1 LWSRRKTV
9 PKSIKEV
16 MKSDPV
22 TIEAA
27 APVSEAA
34 KAMRDAD
41 IGDVIVLDDADQVC
55 GILTDRDIA
64 VRLVA
69 EGRDPTQ
76 TKLGEVCSGEVFAL
90 KPDDS
95 VSDAVR
101 LMSEKAVRRLPVL
114 DGGKAVGIV
123 SLGDLAETQ
132 DPESA
137 LADISAAPPNN

>member
-1 LWSRRKTV
+1 V
-9 PKSIKEV
+9 AQSIKEV
-16 MKSDPV
+16 MKSNPITIDAQASV
-22 TIEAA
+22 T
-27 APVSEAA
+27 EAA

-69 EGRDPTQ
+69 EGRDPTE
-76 TKLGEVCSGEVFAL
+76 TTLEEVCSGEVIAL

-95 VSDAVR
+95 VGDAVR

-123 SLGDLAETQ
+123 SLGDLAEAQ

>member
-1 LWSRRKTV
+1 V
-9 PKSIKEV
+9 AHSIKEV
-16 MKSDPV
+16 MKSDPITIDAEASV
-22 TIEAA
+22 T
-27 APVSEAA
+27 EAA

-69 EGRDPTQ
+69 EGRDPAQ
-76 TKLGEVCSGEVFAL
+76 TKLGEVCSGEVISL

-95 VSDAVR
+95 VGDAVR
-101 LMSEKAVRRLPVL
+101 LMSEKAVRRLPVV

-132 DPESA
+132 DPDSA

>member
-1 LWSRRKTV
+1 V
-9 PKSIKEV
+9 AQSIKEV

-22 TIEAA
+22 TVAA
-27 APVSEAA
+27 EAPVTEAA

-41 IGDVIVLDDADQVC
+41 IGDVIVLDDSDQVC

-76 TKLGEVCSGEVFAL
+76 TKLAEVCSGEVIAL
-90 KPDDS
+90 NPDDS

-101 LMSEKAVRRLPVL
+101 LMSEKAIRRLPVL
-114 DGGKAVGIV
+114 DAGKAVGIV
-123 SLGDLAETQ
+123 SLGDLAEAQ
-132 DPESA
+132 DPDSA

>member
-1 LWSRRKTV
+1 MA
-9 PKSIKEV
+9 KSIKEV
-16 MKSDPV
+16 MRSDPITVDAEAPV
-22 TIEAA
+22 TEAA
-27 APVSEAA
+27 R
-34 KAMRDAD
+34 AMRDAD
-41 IGDVIVLDDADQVC
+41 IGDVIVLDDSDQVC

-76 TKLGEVCSGEVFAL
+76 TKLGEVCSDEVIAL

-101 LMSEKAVRRLPVL
+101 LMSEKAIRRLPVL
-114 DGGKAVGIV
+114 EGGKAVGIV
-123 SLGDLAETQ
+123 SLGDLAEAQ
-132 DPESA
+132 DPDSA